1 MLLTPGFERQ
11 LVNAARDAG
20 VDRLVVGAVLVRR
33 GRVLLLRRR
42 RNDFMAGL
50 YELPSGVVE
59 LGETLKEALYREVLE
74 ETCLQV
80 AGVKGYLGFFN
91 YVSSGGRNTRQFN
104 FLVEV
109 LEFPFISLSD
119 HDAFIWACVSDLHRL
134 RVSEAVRT
142 VLSHPALSQVT
153 TATPPG
159 ETSGR
164 EESPL
169 SG

>member
-1 MLLTPGFERQ
+1 MFLTPCFERQ
-11 LVNAARDAG
+11 LVNSAGEAG

-33 GRVLLLRRR
+33 GRILLLRRKP
-42 RNDFMAGL
+42 NDFMAGL

-59 LGETLKEALYREVLE
+59 PGETLKEALYREVME
-74 ETCLQV
+74 ETGLKV
-80 AGVKGYLGFFN
+80 AELKGYLGYFN
-91 YVSSGGRNTRQFN
+91 YVSGGGRNTRQFN

-109 LEFPFISLSD
+109 SEFSFISLSE
-119 HDAFIWACVSDLHRL
+119 HDAFIWACASDLQRL

-142 VLSHPALSQVT
+142 VLNHPALSQVE
-153 TATPPG
+153 TATPPA
-159 ETSGR
+159 ETTGR